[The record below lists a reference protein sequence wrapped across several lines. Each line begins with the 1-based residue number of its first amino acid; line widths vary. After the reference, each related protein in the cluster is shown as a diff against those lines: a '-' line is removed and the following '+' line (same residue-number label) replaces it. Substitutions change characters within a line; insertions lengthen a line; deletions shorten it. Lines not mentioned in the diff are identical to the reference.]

1 MFGLFSFVFI
11 DQLVVHYLRIKK
23 ALIKCML
30 IYYSLEM
37 DFDGDTSFL
46 KYDVPRYNWRVNTHI
61 KTFLKI
67 KTHIW
72 ATVAKFVQV

>member
-37 DFDGDTSFL
+37 DL
-46 KYDVPRYNWRVNTHI
+46 
-61 KTFLKI
+61 
-67 KTHIW
+67 
-72 ATVAKFVQV
+72 